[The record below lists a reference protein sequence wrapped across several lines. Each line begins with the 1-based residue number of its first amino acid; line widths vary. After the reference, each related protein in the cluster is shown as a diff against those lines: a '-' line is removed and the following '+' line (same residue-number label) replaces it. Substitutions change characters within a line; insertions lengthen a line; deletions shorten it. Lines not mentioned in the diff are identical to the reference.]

1 MIYEMTKENFP
12 WENYWTS
19 LNLRASWIKKKKTT
33 QNIQAEKVS
42 SGTVGICNLRFSS
55 FEQPELI
62 LLPLFIRDQYNR
74 IIS

>member
-1 MIYEMTKENFP
+1 MKWQKGISLEKITEHHWT
-12 WENYWTS
+12 WEHRE
-19 LNLRASWIKKKKTT
+19 LKKKTT